1 MIFDFLLSNLRNE
14 IYLLK
19 PSPSWLRNKM
29 DWKENFQVSVILTI
43 TSGGSVES
51 IMSSCSSIRE
61 EINNKFGNRRIDYLQ
76 MHKVDRF

>member
-1 MIFDFLLSNLRNE
+1 MIFDFHLSNLRNE

-29 DWKENFQVSVILTI
+29 DWKENFQVSVILTM

-76 MHKVDRF
+76 MHKVDQF